1 MPIHSFGETEALR
14 RVVGSMSGLG
24 RLRPRPS
31 PVIGR
36 GCTTHVPGDFLR
48 LDSLETTF
56 DNGGQIPLF
65 NLWSPISQPKGLNV
79 PSSVI
84 EEDLTIEGNIRSSE
98 GSVDING
105 RVVGDVSAEIIAVQ
119 LSGSVDGAMS
129 ATKIAVEGSHTGSL
143 KCDDLKLAS
152 TSQVQADVVA
162 KVMATESGAKV
173 KGKIDITG
181 RQ

>member
-1 MPIHSFGETEALR
+1 M
-14 RVVGSMSGLG
+14 
-24 RLRPRPS
+24 
-31 PVIGR
+31 
-36 GCTTHVPGDFLR
+36 
-48 LDSLETTF
+48 
-56 DNGGQIPLF
+56 
-65 NLWSPISQPKGLNV
+65 

-143 KCDDLKLAS
+143 KCDDLKLSS

>member
-1 MPIHSFGETEALR
+1 MRGR
-14 RVVGSMSGLG
+14 R
-24 RLRPRPS
+24 
-31 PVIGR
+31 
-36 GCTTHVPGDFLR
+36 CTTYAHGDFLR
-48 LDSLETTF
+48 LHSLEATF
-56 DNGGQIPLF
+56 DDGVQIPVF
-65 NLWSPISQPKGLNV
+65 ILWSPISQPKGFNV
-79 PSSVI
+79 PSSII
-84 EEDLTIEGNIRSSE
+84 EEDLMIEGNIRSSE
-98 GSVDING
+98 GSVDIKG
-105 RVVGDVSAEIIAVQ
+105 RVVGDVTAEMITVQ

-152 TSQVQADVVA
+152 TSQVRADVVA